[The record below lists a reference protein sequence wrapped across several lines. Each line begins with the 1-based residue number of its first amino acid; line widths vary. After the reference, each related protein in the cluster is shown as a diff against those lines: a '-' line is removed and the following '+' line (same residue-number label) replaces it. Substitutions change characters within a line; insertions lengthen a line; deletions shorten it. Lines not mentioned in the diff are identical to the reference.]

1 MRSVIFGA
9 LILTSACTLTRS
21 NWRNVDARAD
31 QSTLRTLETGDV
43 IGFIEPEGTVAWLG
57 IPYGEAPIGPL
68 RWKAT
73 VPAKKRDVFVYSATK
88 YGPECPQVATDG
100 GVEGDEACLTL
111 NISARSLT
119 EEKQPVMVWIHGGG
133 NTTGTAN
140 QYGVMRNLSRRY
152 GVVVVSVNYRL
163 GVLGWFHHPALVSAL
178 DSKDDAS
185 GNYGTL
191 DQITA
196 LEWVR
201 DNIAKF
207 GGDPGNV
214 TLFGEGSGGSDIF
227 ALLRA
232 PRAKGLFHRAAIE
245 NGRPDTDSLE
255 QALHFSDDGGNAN
268 SSNEVLLQQLLLDKR
283 AAGRE
288 GAKELLALLRE
299 SDVANYLRART
310 ITQLLTPMTTSPF
323 GMYATPQLLRDGQV
337 LTDEVA
343 DVPVILGV
351 DSNVFAIARA
361 DSRFAMSRTNE
372 DRSFERD
379 LKFHASVE
387 KERGVDAPAD
397 TMKTAFLYRFDWH
410 QAPRVS
416 EEAARMCPADG
427 FDVGF
432 VLGDETGESDCLHLY
447 TDENEA
453 GRVKLS
459 RAMMSYWAQFARTGN
474 PGRGVDGTLPE
485 WKPAAAEHEFMIFD
499 TELRMDKGRETLE
512 AIEARAWNS
521 PEFSDD
527 AERCQAMETLF
538 NSQRCPK
545 KK

>member
-1 MRSVIFGA
+1 MRRVIFGA
-9 LILTSACTLTRS
+9 LVLLSACTLTRS

-31 QSTLRTLETGDV
+31 QSTLRSLETGDV

-57 IPYGEAPIGPL
+57 VPYGEPPMGPL

-100 GVEGDEACLTL
+100 GVDGDEACLTL

-140 QYGVMRNLSRRY
+140 QYGVMRNISRRY

-178 DSKDDAS
+178 DSQDDAS

-201 DNIAKF
+201 DNISKF
-207 GGDPGNV
+207 GGDPNNV
-214 TLFGEGSGGSDIF
+214 TLFGEGSGGSNIF
-227 ALLRA
+227 ALLRS

-245 NGRPDTDSLE
+245 NGRPDTDTFE

-268 SSNEVLLQQLLLDKR
+268 SSNEVLLQQLILDKR
-283 AAGRE
+283 STDRE
-288 GAKELLALLRE
+288 SAKTLLASLRE
-299 SDVANYLRART
+299 SDIANYLRSRT
-310 ITQLLTPMTTSPF
+310 ITQLLTPMTTWPY
-323 GMYATPQLLRDGQV
+323 GTYATPQLLRDGHV
-337 LTDEVA
+337 LTDELT
-343 DVPVILGV
+343 DVPVILGI
-351 DSNVFAIARA
+351 DRFQFMSGRL
-361 DSRFAMSRTNE
+361 DSRFGAPRESPNHAYG
-372 DRSFERD
+372 RD
-379 LKFHASVE
+379 LRFRLSIA

-397 TMKTAFLYRFDWH
+397 AMKTAFLYRFDWH
-410 QAPRVS
+410 EPAGIPVD
-416 EEAARMCPADG
+416 AALTCLAES

-432 VLGDETGESDCLHLY
+432 IMGDEVGEADCLHLY
-447 TDENEA
+447 SDENEA

-459 RAMMSYWAQFARTGN
+459 RTMMSYWAQFARTGN
-474 PGRGVDGTLPE
+474 PGRGVDNTLSE
-485 WKPAAAEHEFMIFD
+485 WKPATAEHEFMIFD
-499 TELRMDKGRETLE
+499 TELRMEKGRETLN
-512 AIEARAWNS
+512 AIEERVWNS

-527 AERCQAMETLF
+527 AERCLTMERLF

-545 KK
+545 K